1 MDEVNIDTFEK
12 KVMQSEKPVVIDFWG
27 PQCGPCLALMP
38 QIAKLAEK
46 YGESVE
52 IVKVE
57 TPKNRRLCLAL
68 KVLSLPTILFYHKG
82 KEVARLCN
90 NVTVESVE
98 KEIKTIV

>member
-1 MDEVNIDTFEK
+1 MDELNLDTFEK
-12 KVMQSEKPVVIDFWG
+12 KVMQAEKPVIIDFWG
-27 PQCGPCLALMP
+27 PQCGPCMALMP

-52 IVKVE
+52 ILKVE
-57 TPKNRRLCLAL
+57 APKNRRLCLSL

-82 KEVARLCN
+82 KEVSRLCN

-98 KEIKTIV
+98 KEIKTMV

>member
-1 MDEVNIDTFEK
+1 MDEVNIDTYEK

-46 YGESVE
+46 YRESVE
-52 IVKVE
+52 ILKVE
-57 TPKNRRLCLAL
+57 APKNRRLCLAL

-98 KEIKTIV
+98 KELKTIV